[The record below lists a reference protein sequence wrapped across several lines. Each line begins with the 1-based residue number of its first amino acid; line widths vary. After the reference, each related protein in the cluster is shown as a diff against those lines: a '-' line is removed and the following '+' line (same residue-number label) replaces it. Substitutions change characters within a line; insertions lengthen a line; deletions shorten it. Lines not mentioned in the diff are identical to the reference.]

1 MKNISYRLQF
11 INSARFMATHQV
23 LSIIPLKESIKL
35 NAKMNTILKNLKLV
49 ELNTKI
55 VNAVLNTWEL
65 KMI

>member
-1 MKNISYRLQF
+1 MKTISYRLQF

-35 NAKMNTILKNLKLV
+35 NAKMNTIIKNVKLV

-65 KMI
+65 NMI

>member
-1 MKNISYRLQF
+1 MKTISYRLQF

-35 NAKMNTILKNLKLV
+35 NAKMSTIIKNVKLV

-65 KMI
+65 NMI